1 MTTETNSD
9 KQTELRLLSEAET
22 DTVVGGDAG
31 TAAAVYQLGVLH
43 RWLGLPPPPPCPC
56 RD

>member
-1 MTTETNSD
+1 MTTETNGD
-9 KQTELRLLSEAET
+9 KQTEPRLLSEAET
-22 DTVVGGDAG
+22 DTVAGGDAG
-31 TAAAVYQLGVLH
+31 TAAAVYQLNVLH

>member
-1 MTTETNSD
+1 MTTETDND